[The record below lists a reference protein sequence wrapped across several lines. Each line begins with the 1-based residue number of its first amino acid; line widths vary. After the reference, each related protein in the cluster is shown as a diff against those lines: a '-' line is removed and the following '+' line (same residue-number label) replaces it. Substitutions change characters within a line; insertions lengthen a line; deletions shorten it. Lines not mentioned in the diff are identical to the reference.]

1 MMEAEYDNHRED
13 APTGFVRWIIPAL
26 ILSLLLH
33 GYFLY
38 WARGFRLSPTI
49 SESYYERVVP
59 RAFHI
64 ERVEIDEKLLE
75 PEPSS
80 ATERSQ
86 AMAPQAIAL
95 PQERVA
101 FEKLIADTSGE
112 PSAPAI
118 DHSFLSDK
126 PTVAITT
133 FDAAAR
139 LAETSGAKSLLEDS
153 QSLETALLSESPEAG
168 GKTLGNILDPD
179 TLAGRAIV
187 KAGQLRGGD
196 TPGFSNLDDLLAQ
209 TGPLTAETAPILMPA
224 DLLFDSDQAE
234 LQSQAV
240 ASLEKLAELIQRN
253 PQATFLIEGHTDS
266 FGPDEYNL
274 ALSQRRAEV
283 VKMWLVNVMKTP
295 PDRTETMG
303 LGESR
308 LLVPGTGTSEEQQ
321 INRRVE
327 IVIRTR
333 ANP

>member
-1 MMEAEYDNHRED
+1 MMAGEFDGHGDET
-13 APTGFVRWIIPAL
+13 PTGFARWVIPAL

-33 GYFLY
+33 GYFWY
-38 WARGFRLSPTI
+38 WASGFALTPAL

-75 PEPSS
+75 PEPST
-80 ATERSQ
+80 AAEKRQ

-95 PQERVA
+95 PQETVA
-101 FEKLIADTSGE
+101 FEKLMADTPGE
-112 PSAPAI
+112 PSAPEI
-118 DHSFLSDK
+118 DHSLLSDK
-126 PTVAITT
+126 PTAASTT
-133 FDAAAR
+133 YEAAAQ

-153 QSLETALLSESPEAG
+153 QSLETALLAETPEAG
-168 GKTLGNILDPD
+168 GRTLGQILDP
-179 TLAGRAIV
+179 TALAGRAIV
-187 KAGQLRGGD
+187 QAGPLRGGK

-240 ASLEKLAELIQRN
+240 ASLKKLAELIQRN

-274 ALSQRRAEV
+274 ALSQRRADV

-295 PDRTETMG
+295 PDRTETRG
-303 LGESR
+303 YGKTR
-308 LLVPGTGTSEEQQ
+308 LLAPDTGTSEEQQ

-327 IVIRTR
+327 IVIRTKKT
-333 ANP
+333 P